1 MSRFE
6 RIIWIDA
13 SSRVTIEQSYKDIAI
28 EKGLDGTV
36 EAVLRWLSASAQEWL
51 LLFDNCET
59 PEDLNGL
66 LPNGEHGN
74 IIYTSRNP
82 ALGHS
87 LPTEAV
93 SKIDGMESR
102 DAVTL
107 LLKASRLNERDEGLR
122 RLATPIVHEL
132 GFLALAIDIA
142 GASIHM
148 GESCLED
155 YVDVFCSR
163 REEMLKYPTYKGA
176 SMHNQAVY
184 TTWDISYVAIERAA
198 KGRDPQR
205 SRDSATA
212 LQILMVFAFLHNE
225 GIMEEMFKRAAESQ
239 EPAKWPSTENNG
251 DENVNLF
258 NRTLQ
263 LESGGIWNP
272 FLFRKGIST
281 LLSYSLI
288 RKDELGK
295 FFSIHV
301 LVHSWARDRIPQP
314 GRLSCLLATR
324 EFLASSTSWRYRTED
339 YAFRRR
345 LLPHIRACEKYGGG
359 KGFLLESHEQGSK
372 FALVFSEA
380 GQWKEAEELFAQ
392 VMETRKR
399 ALGEEHPDTL
409 TSMANLASTYR
420 NQGRWKE
427 AEELQAKELKICSR
441 VLGEEHPSTLTS
453 MANLASMYRNQG
465 RWKEAEELF
474 V

>member
-1 MSRFE
+1 MRTRWSWKISDCPEICAEVSKEVGTYTLFSAWLILSRFE

-107 LLKASRLNERDEGLR
+107 LLRASRLNERDDGLR

-155 YVDVFCSR
+155 YVDVFRSR

-176 SMHNQAVY
+176 SMHNQAV
-184 TTWDISYVAIERAA
+184 
-198 KGRDPQR
+198 
-205 SRDSATA
+205 
-212 LQILMVFAFLHNE
+212 
-225 GIMEEMFKRAAESQ
+225 
-239 EPAKWPSTENNG
+239 
-251 DENVNLF
+251 
-258 NRTLQ
+258 
-263 LESGGIWNP
+263 
-272 FLFRKGIST
+272 
-281 LLSYSLI
+281 
-288 RKDELGK
+288 
-295 FFSIHV
+295 
-301 LVHSWARDRIPQP
+301 
-314 GRLSCLLATR
+314 
-324 EFLASSTSWRYRTED
+324 
-339 YAFRRR
+339 
-345 LLPHIRACEKYGGG
+345 
-359 KGFLLESHEQGSK
+359 
-372 FALVFSEA
+372 
-380 GQWKEAEELFAQ
+380 
-392 VMETRKR
+392 
-399 ALGEEHPDTL
+399 
-409 TSMANLASTYR
+409 
-420 NQGRWKE
+420 
-427 AEELQAKELKICSR
+427 
-441 VLGEEHPSTLTS
+441 
-453 MANLASMYRNQG
+453 
-465 RWKEAEELF
+465 
-474 V
+474 